1 MISIKKEVAIRRVL
15 NTDWFKF
22 LLYLAIA
29 HLYRVQSLAFV
40 NIFFRI
46 LYFTNLKA
54 VIIFNFIYW
63 HLSKIDLTERPFIW
77 VVHKNFFFLIAYYT
91 KNFILFFGLPWLL
104 QYIFVWLYVY
114 TDVILINDY
123 RLVLYQIPIKKL

>member
-77 VVHKNFFFLIAYYT
+77 VVHKNFFF
-91 KNFILFFGLPWLL
+91 NC
-104 QYIFVWLYVY
+104 
-114 TDVILINDY
+114 
-123 RLVLYQIPIKKL
+123 VLYKKLYFIFWFTLIIAIYFRMAVRLYRCYFNQRLQAGVVSNPH